1 MGQVT
6 VTISGKAYR
15 MACADGEEPH
25 LEALAAL
32 YDGKIEELRASVGE
46 IGDMRLHV
54 MAAIVVADELS
65 ETRKK
70 IAALEARLDAL
81 TGDAGTAGARADAL
95 EMRTS
100 EALKLAAERIE
111 RVSKLL
117 RSPQAQG

>member
-54 MAAIVVADELS
+54 TAARRS
-65 ETRKK
+65 RHSKP
-70 IAALEARLDAL
+70 
-81 TGDAGTAGARADAL
+81 GW
-95 EMRTS
+95 MR
-100 EALKLAAERIE
+100 
-111 RVSKLL
+111 
-117 RSPQAQG
+117 